1 MGSLSWIEFRR
12 YEENTMVIE
21 MKKKVANPFSAIRH
35 ANGYHARVVAN
46 KKAYRRNEK
55 HRNRRFD

>member
-1 MGSLSWIEFRR
+1 
-12 YEENTMVIE
+12 MVIE

-55 HRNRRFD
+55 HRNQRFD